1 MFKKFFSFVFAALVL
16 SSASIFAQDTD
27 VTISE
32 ESAVDTDS
40 VFEDANA
47 ENTSN
52 DTNDDL
58 LTENPVDTI
67 EATETVEAAEIA
79 EAAEVAETA
88 EVGDINQ
95 SEASTEEEFS
105 TDAEVIEN
113 ADENTITEE
122 SSEPVEDD
130 SAIEPEEE
138 STAEVVTEPKNETE
152 IVVDETATNDINL
165 EDEQTELVE
174 NSLNTAFTGAAPG
187 YVVKVSAI
195 KASDN
200 APIIIEEDGFSY
212 DSRAVITLY
221 FENDIVFNTFY
232 ESADG
237 LIKATFDDVPEGGY
251 YYTIEKNGYVPYRS
265 KIINVTSSLELPA
278 IYLIP
283 GDIKGN
289 FTDIAGDGVVDVY
302 DFIRIIRFFDPAL
315 SAKSAVVDINEDGCL
330 DIADLA
336 LLKLHFGSEASDY
349 H

>member
-16 SSASIFAQDTD
+16 SSASTFAQDAD

-32 ESAVDTDS
+32 ESAVDTDA

-47 ENTSN
+47 ENASS

-67 EATETVEAAEIA
+67 EASETVEAAK
-79 EAAEVAETA
+79 VAETA
-88 EVGDINQ
+88 EVDDINR
-95 SEASTEEEFS
+95 SEASTEEES
-105 TDAEVIEN
+105 ANAEAVE
-113 ADENTITEE
+113 ATDENTITE
-122 SSEPVEDD
+122 PVGDT
-130 SAIEPEEE
+130 SAIESEEE
-138 STAEVVTEPKNETE
+138 STAEIITESKNETE
-152 IVVDETATNDINL
+152 IVVDETAANDIDL

-174 NSLNTAFTGAAPG
+174 NNLNTAFTGTAPG

-195 KASDN
+195 KVSDN

-221 FENDIVFNTFY
+221 FENDTVFNTFY

-237 LIKATFDDVPEGGY
+237 LIKATFDDVPDGNY
-251 YYTIEKNGYVPYRS
+251 YYTIEKNGYVPDKS
-265 KIINVTSSLELPA
+265 KVINVTSSLELPA
-278 IYLIP
+278 IHLIP

-315 SAKSAVVDINEDGCL
+315 SEKSAVVDIDEDGCL

-336 LLKLHFGSEASDY
+336 LLKLHFGSKASDY